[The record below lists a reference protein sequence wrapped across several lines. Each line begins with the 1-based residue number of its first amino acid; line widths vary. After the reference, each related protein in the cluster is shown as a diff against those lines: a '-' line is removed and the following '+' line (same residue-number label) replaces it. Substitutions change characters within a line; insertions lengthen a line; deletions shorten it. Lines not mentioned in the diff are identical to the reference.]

1 MSETITLEQERLA
14 HRARQGI
21 GEAVAKVQTRGVPAT
36 ASKIPVYV
44 ACNSCPNL
52 GTRLDDELSFPDE
65 IVKTA
70 AGDRIAAAVDDD
82 CGFEEI
88 GCRDMPPRCGFDRRC
103 VVRRLRLVAKDRDQ
117 RGRVD
122 DHLGKPRSS

>member
-21 GEAVAKVQTRGVPAT
+21 GDAVAKVQTRGVPAT

-70 AGDRIAAAVDDD
+70 AGEGVAASVNDD
-82 CGFEEI
+82 CSLKEI
-88 GCRDMPPRCGFDRRC
+88 GGRDMPLRCGFDRPGT
-103 VVRRLRLVAKDRDQ
+103 VRRLRFVAKDCDQ
-117 RGRVD
+117 CGGVN
-122 DHLGKPRSS
+122 DHRGKPRSS